1 MPKIS
6 PLALVDPNARL
17 AEDVEVGPFC
27 LIGPNVIIGPGCK
40 LLSHVVVAGHT
51 TIGRDNIFHPF
62 AVIGGTPQDLKYQGG
77 PMKLEIGNG
86 NVIRESV
93 TIHIGTE
100 TGGGIT
106 RVGDRNLLMINA
118 H

>member
-6 PLALVDPNARL
+6 PMAVVDAKARL

-27 LIGPNVIIGPGCK
+27 VVGPNVSIGPGCK
-40 LLSHVVVAGHT
+40 LLSHVVVDGHT
-51 TIGRDNIFHPF
+51 TIGRDNLFHPY
-62 AVIGGTPQDLKYQGG
+62 AVIGGAPQDLKYRGG
-77 PMKLEIGNG
+77 PMKLQIGEG

-93 TIHIGTE
+93 TMHIGTE

-106 RVGDRNLLMINA
+106 RIGDKNLLM
-118 H
+118 